1 MHKNQVMNKTIIY
14 FAVLFTLV
22 TTTVQS
28 QTKTTSKPA
37 AKSATPTKSDAF
49 TNKSVIDLH
58 KAGLGDEIIL
68 TKIAQSK
75 CAFDLSTDGLI
86 DLKSKGVS
94 ADVIKAMMNK
104 SESGTSNAVT
114 NTATVKEPVK
124 PNSSGKTG
132 TPSPELMNHVYV
144 YDKSNQSAKPLEKS
158 VAGIRTKQGVFGGS
172 AMLQVDG
179 AKSAIQI
186 NQSES
191 TSFVINTGGS
201 TLPELTLYKLKSVKN
216 KREVA
221 SMKVNSFSGV
231 KTGEDVISLNISKLS
246 EGIFEVTPA
255 KKLEKGE
262 YFFTGKP
269 ATGANSMDAYT
280 FGIE

>member
-1 MHKNQVMNKTIIY
+1 MKKTIIY
-14 FAVLFTLV
+14 FTVLFSLL
-22 TTTVQS
+22 TTAALS
-28 QTKTTSKPA
+28 QTKTTTKPA
-37 AKSATPTKSDAF
+37 AKPAATAKGDAL
-49 TNKSVIDLH
+49 TNKSIIDLH

-104 SESGTSNAVT
+104 SESGTGNSAI
-114 NTATVKEPVK
+114 NTATIKEPVK
-124 PNSSGKTG
+124 SNSSGKTG
-132 TPSPELMNHVYV
+132 SPSPELMNHVYV

-158 VAGIRTKQGVFGGS
+158 VAGIRTKQGMFGGS

-179 AKSAIQI
+179 AKSAVQI
-186 NQSES
+186 APAE
-191 TSFVINTGGS
+191 TISFVINTGGA

-269 ATGANSMDAYT
+269 AAGANSMDAYT

>member
-1 MHKNQVMNKTIIY
+1 MKKTIIY
-14 FAVLFTLV
+14 FAVLFTLLS
-22 TTTVQS
+22 TSIQS
-28 QTKTTSKPA
+28 QTKTTTKPA
-37 AKSATPTKSDAF
+37 AKPSATAKSDVL
-49 TNKSVIDLH
+49 TNKSIIDLQ

-68 TKIAQSK
+68 TKIVQSK
-75 CAFDLSTDGLI
+75 CSFDLSTDALI
-86 DLKSKGVS
+86 DLKSKGIS
-94 ADVIKAMMNK
+94 SDVIKAMMNK
-104 SESGTSNAVT
+104 SDSGTGNAVT
-114 NTATVKEPVK
+114 NTPTAKEPVK
-124 PNSSGKTG
+124 SNSSGKTG
-132 TPSPELMNHVYV
+132 APSPELMNHVYV

-158 VAGIRTKQGVFGGS
+158 VAGIRTKQGMFGGS

-179 AKSAIQI
+179 AKSAIQL
-186 NQSES
+186 NQAES
-191 TSFVINTGGS
+191 TSFVINTGS
-201 TLPELTLYKLKSVKN
+201 ATLPELTLYKVKSVKN

-221 SMKVNSFSGV
+221 SMKVNSFTGV

-246 EGIFEVTPA
+246 DGIFEVTPV

>member
-1 MHKNQVMNKTIIY
+1 MKKTIIH
-14 FAVLFTLV
+14 FTLLLAFV
-22 TTTVQS
+22 TTSVQG
-28 QTKTTSKPA
+28 QTKTT
-37 AKSATPTKSDAF
+37 AKASAKTTTSPKSDAF

-68 TKIAQSK
+68 TKISQSK
-75 CAFDLSTDGLI
+75 CAFDLSTDALI
-86 DLKSKGVS
+86 DLKAKGVS

-104 SESGTSNAVT
+104 TESGTANATSNT
-114 NTATVKEPVK
+114 GATKEPAK
-124 PNSSGKTG
+124 SGSSGKTNA
-132 TPSPELMNHVYV
+132 PSPDLMNHVYV
-144 YDKSNQSAKPLEKS
+144 YNKSDRSVKPLEKS
-158 VAGIRTKQGVFGGS
+158 VAGIRTKQGMFGGS

-186 NQSES
+186 GNAES
-191 TSFVINTGGS
+191 TSFVINTGS
-201 TLPELTLYKLKSVKN
+201 AALPELTLYKVKSVKN

-246 EGIFEVTPA
+246 DGVFEITTA

-269 ATGANSMDAYT
+269 AASSNSMDAYT
-280 FGIE
+280 FGVE